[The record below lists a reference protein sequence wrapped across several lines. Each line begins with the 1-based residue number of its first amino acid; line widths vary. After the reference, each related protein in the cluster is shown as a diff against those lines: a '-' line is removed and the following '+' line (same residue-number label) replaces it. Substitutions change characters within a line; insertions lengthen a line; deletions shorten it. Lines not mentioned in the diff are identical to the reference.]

1 MPSRTLQKDVLAPT
15 SFALKDMKQLFDWE
29 PSLLDTFNVS
39 NITLQPRESATT
51 TALKPKLL
59 LCHDMA
65 GGYKEDK
72 CIQGNDYQCI
82 YYIQHW
88 HLADT
93 FVYFSHERVSIPP
106 VNWTNACHRNGVQ
119 CLGTFLVEGN
129 NQMHEMEALLHGP
142 PTLNNS
148 SDDPMRLWSPFYA
161 DKLVAIAKYY
171 GFDGWL
177 INIECEFFPFP
188 TSPYFKAQELAKF
201 LLYLTQTMHTEI
213 PGSKVI
219 WYDSMTTTGEIDW
232 QNQLTTKNELFFENS
247 DGIFLNYWWKKEYP
261 ELARRLAERHGKT
274 GIDVYF
280 GTDVW
285 GRHTYGGGGFRSYK
299 GVKAASSAQTSS
311 ALFGMAWTYEH
322 FDKSE
327 FEKMDRL
334 FWCGGDYSEYPPPP
348 PPKDSKSDSEH
359 EDSDDSEDELM
370 YGHKKGIADTVALI
384 PAPGKDWFVTTF
396 DRGFGKR
403 FYYRGK
409 KLLCQPWS
417 HLSHQSI
424 LPNTNYREPIVYPID
439 KNIAV
444 SCALQTEHGA
454 YLGGT
459 SLVVVGQRLNHRE
472 SRDMESEINIPL
484 YQLNVNVSQGC
495 QLKYIYRTLLTE
507 DVKVILS
514 CHFSLHASTSSDS
527 NEFFNSWSLPRN
539 LSYADEDGF
548 RATITSTKDVCESR
562 CFLLPATEETT
573 GENGWI
579 TKTIG
584 ISPVTPGNQLFIKR
598 IEVSVVVNTAS
609 LVGLTP
615 RVIACLGYLGII
627 PIPSNTVELQIQNLR
642 WSHTR
647 IEKNSIVKVRQEQH
661 QQQEEE
667 EEDLSDIASQ
677 EVTLRYYGTL
687 SWDSKSSVPSSTWKE
702 VEYYIISHEVEDNVK
717 SRTFLGTAFCNQY
730 RISGLD
736 CANKSKSHR
745 IIVEAV
751 DREGH
756 ITAQSNLDVVLA

>member
-1 MPSRTLQKDVLAPT
+1 MPSHTLQKDSLAPT
-15 SFALKDMKQLFDWE
+15 SFALKDMKQLFDWQ

-39 NITLQPRESATT
+39 NIALQPRESAST

-72 CIQGNDYQCI
+72 YIQGNDYQDI
-82 YYIQHW
+82 YYIQYW

-119 CLGTFLVEGN
+119 CLGTFLVDGN
-129 NQMHEMEALLHGP
+129 NQMHEMEALLYGP

-161 DKLVAIAKYY
+161 DKLVAIAKHY

-188 TSPYFKAQELAKF
+188 TSPFFKAHELVKF
-201 LLYLTQTMHTEI
+201 LCYLTQAMHTEI

-247 DGIFLNYWWKKEYP
+247 DGIFLNYWWEKEYP
-261 ELARRLAERHGKT
+261 ELARKLAERHGKT
-274 GIDVYF
+274 GVDVYF

-285 GRHTYGGGGFRSYK
+285 GRHTYGGGEFKSYK

-322 FDKSE
+322 FDKTE

-334 FWCGGDYSEYPPPP
+334 FWCGGEYSEYPPPP
-348 PPKDSKSDSEH
+348 PPKQSKGKDEH
-359 EDSDDSEDELM
+359 VDSDDSEDELM
-370 YGHKKGIADTVALI
+370 YGHKKGIADIVAII
-384 PAPGKDWFVTTF
+384 PAPGKNWFVTTF

-403 FYYRGK
+403 FYHRGK

-424 LPNTNYREPIVYPID
+424 LPNLRYREPMVYPND
-439 KNIAV
+439 KNISV
-444 SCALQTEHGA
+444 HCSLQTEHGA

-459 SLVVVGQRLNHRE
+459 SLVVVGQRVNHRE
-472 SRDMESEINIPL
+472 SRDMESEITIPL
-484 YQLNVNVSQGC
+484 YQLNVNASQGC
-495 QLKYIYRTLLTE
+495 QLKYIYRTPLME

-527 NEFFNSWSLPRN
+527 DDFFKSWSSPKN
-539 LSYADEDGF
+539 LSDADEDGF
-548 RATITSTKDVCESR
+548 RATITSTKDACDSR

-573 GENGWI
+573 GENDWI

-584 ISPVTPGNQLFIKR
+584 IPSVSPGNQLFIKR
-598 IEVSVVVNTAS
+598 IEVSVIANTAS
-609 LVGLTP
+609 LVGLAP
-615 RVIACLGYLGII
+615 NVIACLGYLSII
-627 PIPSNTVELQIQNLR
+627 PTTSSTEELQIQNLR
-642 WSHTR
+642 WSDTR
-647 IEKNSIVKVRQEQH
+647 IEKVSAIEARQGQH
-661 QQQEEE
+661 QQQEK
-667 EEDLSDIASQ
+667 EDLSDISIQ
-677 EVTLRYYGTL
+677 EETLRYFGTL
-687 SWDSKSSVPSSTWKE
+687 SWDSASSIPSGWKE
-702 VEYYIISHEVEDNVK
+702 IEYYIVSHEMDGNIN

-736 CANKSKSHR
+736 CTNKSRTHR
-745 IIVEAV
+745 IVVEAAN
-751 DREGH
+751 REGH

>member
-1 MPSRTLQKDVLAPT
+1 MPSRALGKDSLAPT
-15 SFALKDMKQLFDWE
+15 SFALKDMKQLFDWQ
-29 PSLLDTFNVS
+29 PRALDAFNVAH
-39 NITLQPRESATT
+39 IALQPRESVAT

-72 CIQGNDYQCI
+72 CIQGNDYQDI

-119 CLGTFLVEGN
+119 CLGTFLVEGS

-177 INIECEFFPFP
+177 INVECEFFPFP
-188 TSPYFKAQELAKF
+188 TSPYFKARELAKF
-201 LLYLTQTMHTEI
+201 LRYLTQAMHTEI
-213 PGSKVI
+213 PGSNVI

-274 GIDVYF
+274 GVDVYF

-285 GRHTYGGGGFRSYK
+285 GRHTYGGGGLKSYK

-322 FDKSE
+322 FGKSE

-334 FWCGGDYSEYPPPP
+334 FWCGGEYSEYPPPP
-348 PPKDSKSDSEH
+348 PPKDSQSGNEH
-359 EDSDDSEDELM
+359 VDSDDSEDELM
-370 YGHKKGIADTVALI
+370 YGHKKGIADTVATI

-396 DRGFGKR
+396 DRGFGNR
-403 FYYRGK
+403 FYHRGK

-424 LPNTNYREPIVYPID
+424 LPNLKYREPIVYPND

-444 SCALQTEHGA
+444 HCSLQTEHGA
-454 YLGGT
+454 YSGGT

-472 SRDMESEINIPL
+472 SRDMESKITVPL
-484 YQLNVNVSQGC
+484 YQLNVNASQGC
-495 QLKYIYRTLLTE
+495 QLKYIYRTLLMD

-527 NEFFNSWSLPRN
+527 DEFFASWSLPKT
-539 LSYADEDGF
+539 LSDADEDGF
-548 RATITSTKDVCESR
+548 RATITSTKDACDSR

-573 GENGWI
+573 GENDWI
-579 TKTIG
+579 TKTID
-584 ISPVTPGNQLFIKR
+584 ISSVSPGNQLFIKR
-598 IEVSVVVNTAS
+598 VEVSVIANTAS

-615 RVIACLGYLGII
+615 HVIACLGYLSII
-627 PIPSNTVELQIQNLR
+627 PTTSSTNELKIQNLR
-642 WSHTR
+642 WSDTR
-647 IEKNSIVKVRQEQH
+647 IEKVSSVDIRPG
-661 QQQEEE
+661 QQQQK
-667 EEDLSDIASQ
+667 EDLSDIAAQ
-677 EVTLRYYGTL
+677 EEMLRYYGTL
-687 SWDSKSSVPSSTWKE
+687 SWDSKSSVSSTWKE
-702 VEYYIISHEVEDNVK
+702 VEYYIVSYEMDDNAK
-717 SRTFLGTAFCNQY
+717 NRTFIGTAFCNQY

-736 CANKSKSHR
+736 CVNKSRIHR

-751 DREGH
+751 NREGH

>member
-1 MPSRTLQKDVLAPT
+1 MPSRILQKDSLAPT
-15 SFALKDMKQLFDWE
+15 SFALKDMKQLFDWQ
-29 PSLLDTFNVS
+29 PSSLDTFNVS
-39 NITLQPRESATT
+39 NIALQPRESAST

-72 CIQGNDYQCI
+72 CIQGNDYQDV
-82 YYIQHW
+82 YYIQYW

-142 PTLNNS
+142 PTLNNN
-148 SDDPMRLWSPFYA
+148 SDDPMRLWSSFYA
-161 DKLVAIAKYY
+161 DKLVAIAKHY

-188 TSPYFKAQELAKF
+188 TSPYFKAHELAKF
-201 LLYLTQTMHTEI
+201 LSYLTQSMHAEI
-213 PGSKVI
+213 PGSRVI
-219 WYDSMTTTGEIDW
+219 WYDSMTTSGEIDW

-261 ELARRLAERHGKT
+261 ELARRLAERHGKA
-274 GIDVYF
+274 GVDVYF

-285 GRHTYGGGGFRSYK
+285 GRHTYGGGGFKSYK
-299 GVKAASSAQTSS
+299 GVKTASSAQTSS

-327 FEKMDRL
+327 FKKMDRL
-334 FWCGGDYSEYPPPP
+334 FWCGGEYSEYPPPP
-348 PPKDSKSDSEH
+348 PPKDSKSTHDNV
-359 EDSDDSEDELM
+359 DSDDSEDELM
-370 YGHKKGIADTVALI
+370 YGHKKGIADTVAII
-384 PAPGKDWFVTTF
+384 PVPGKDWFVTTF

-403 FYYRGK
+403 FYHRGR

-424 LPNTNYREPIVYPID
+424 LPNLKYREPIAYPND

-444 SCALQTEHGA
+444 HCSLQTEHGA
-454 YLGGT
+454 YIGGT

-472 SRDMESEINIPL
+472 SRDMESEITIPL
-484 YQLNVNVSQGC
+484 YQLNVDASHGC
-495 QLKYIYRTLLTE
+495 QLRYVYRTLLME

-514 CHFSLHASTSSDS
+514 CHFALKASTSSDS
-527 NEFFNSWSLPRN
+527 NEFFKSWYLPKA
-539 LSYADEDGF
+539 LSDVADEDGF
-548 RATITSTKDVCESR
+548 RATITSTNDACESR

-573 GENGWI
+573 GENDWI
-579 TKTIG
+579 TKTID
-584 ISPVTPGNQLFIKR
+584 IPSVSQGNQLFIRR
-598 IEVSVVVNTAS
+598 IEVSVIVNTAS

-615 RVIACLGYLGII
+615 HVIACLGYLSII
-627 PIPSNTVELQIQNLR
+627 PTTSSTEELQIENLR
-642 WSHTR
+642 WSDAR
-647 IEKNSIVKVRQEQH
+647 IEKVPSEARQG
-661 QQQEEE
+661 QQ
-667 EEDLSDIASQ
+667 EEDLSDIAAQ
-677 EVTLRYYGTL
+677 EETLRYFGTL
-687 SWDSKSSVPSSTWKE
+687 SWDTKPTSEQFAWKE
-702 VEYYIISHEVEDNVK
+702 VDYYIVSHEMDDNVG
-717 SRTFLGTAFCNQY
+717 SATFLGTAFCNQY

-736 CANKSKSHR
+736 CINKSRTHR

-751 DREGH
+751 NREGSV
-756 ITAQSNLDVVLA
+756 IAQSSLDIVLA